1 MATMADLYETSEA
14 FDWSISKVARA
25 FGMSRETVSKRIQDA
40 KLEPAG
46 KRNGYPVYP
55 LALVGPALFEQTPA
69 CGQGGAIDPDRL
81 PPKDRLDHY
90 RAERERLKLEA
101 KQRLTLSATEVEA
114 AVSKILKALAQQI
127 ETLPARLERDFG
139 LTAAETASL
148 YPAMDAAR
156 ESLHAAAVEA
166 LRA

>member
-1 MATMADLYETSEA
+1 MKHSIGRSRRSPALSACREKPSPSGSKTPNWNRPESATATQSTRSR
-14 FDWSISKVARA
+14 WSAPRCSSKRRPVAR
-25 FGMSRETVSKRIQDA
+25 
-40 KLEPAG
+40 
-46 KRNGYPVYP
+46 
-55 LALVGPALFEQTPA
+55 
-69 CGQGGAIDPDRL
+69 GAIDPDRL

-101 KQRLTLSATEVEA
+101 EQRLTLSATEVEA

-139 LTAAETASL
+139 LTAAETARL

>member
-69 CGQGGAIDPDRL
+69 CGQGALSIPTACRPRIGSIITGPSESASS
-81 PPKDRLDHY
+81 
-90 RAERERLKLEA
+90 LKP
-101 KQRLTLSATEVEA
+101 SSV
-114 AVSKILKALAQQI
+114 
-127 ETLPARLERDFG
+127 
-139 LTAAETASL
+139 
-148 YPAMDAAR
+148 
-156 ESLHAAAVEA
+156 
-166 LRA
+166 

>member
-1 MATMADLYETSEA
+1 MARGAL
-14 FDWSISKVARA
+14 SIP
-25 FGMSRETVSKRIQDA
+25 T
-40 KLEPAG
+40 
-46 KRNGYPVYP
+46 
-55 LALVGPALFEQTPA
+55 A
-69 CGQGGAIDPDRL
+69 CRPR
-81 PPKDRLDHY
+81 DRLDHY

-101 KQRLTLSATEVEA
+101 EQRLTLSATEVEA

-139 LTAAETASL
+139 LTAAETARL

>member
-1 MATMADLYETSEA
+1 MVDLEGRPR
-14 FDWSISKVARA
+14 FRHVARNRLQA
-25 FGMSRETVSKRIQDA
+25 DPRRQTGTGRKAQRLPS
-40 KLEPAG
+40 LPARAG
-46 KRNGYPVYP
+46 RPRAVRANAGLWP
-55 LALVGPALFEQTPA
+55 
-69 CGQGGAIDPDRL
+69 GGAIDPDRL

-101 KQRLTLSATEVEA
+101 EQRLTLSATEVEA

-139 LTAAETASL
+139 LTAAETARL